1 MSSETR
7 PDAPPDGEVMVT
19 KSPTISVVVPAYN
32 ASRTIGEMIRSVLA
46 QTFSDFE
53 LVICD
58 DASTDDTALVVRGFS
73 DARIM
78 LVHNAVNS
86 GEGAA
91 RDRAISM
98 ASGKWVAMLDA
109 DDAWEPQRL
118 QSLLAAAG
126 GRENR
131 MVFDDLVTCHDT
143 RKGLVRWARLR
154 GKFAFGAS
162 ADQPK
167 HVPLADFVR
176 ADRLLI
182 KPLIP
187 LDFIRKH
194 QVSHSSR
201 KFGAD
206 SEFFLR
212 LAFFGLEMT
221 YLPEPL
227 YLYRVTQGSATGR
240 GNVYL
245 MRECIEECRSW
256 GWGDS
261 GVREAFLAK
270 IQSLK
275 DNEQLHA
282 LAERARRMDFGGCIG
297 IIAGRPGIL
306 KALPPKAWRHLRYQ
320 VHRMTHGGISR

>member
-1 MSSETR
+1 MT
-7 PDAPPDGEVMVT
+7 G
-19 KSPTISVVVPAYN
+19 SPTVSIAVPAYN
-32 ASRTIGEMIRSVLA
+32 ATRTIGEMIRSVLA

-53 LVICD
+53 LIICD
-58 DASTDDTALVVRGFS
+58 DASTDDTNLVIQGFS
-73 DARIM
+73 DPRIT
-78 LVHNAVNS
+78 LVRNSVNG
-86 GEGAA
+86 GEGAT

-98 ASGKWVAMLDA
+98 ACGKWVAMLDA

-118 QSLLAAAG
+118 QRLLTAIG
-126 GRENR
+126 NRENR

-143 RKGLVRWARLR
+143 NQGLVHWAPLR
-154 GKFAFGAS
+154 GKFAFGA
-162 ADQPK
+162 ATGEPRD
-167 HVPLADFVR
+167 VPLEDFIR

-194 QVSHSSR
+194 HVLHSDR

-212 LAFFGLEMT
+212 LAFLGLQLT

-240 GNVYL
+240 ANGVHL

-261 GVREAFLAK
+261 AVREAFMAK
-270 IQSLK
+270 VESLR
-275 DNEQLHA
+275 DNEQLHT
-282 LAERARRMDFGGCIG
+282 LAQRAGRIDVGGCIA
-297 IIAGRPGIL
+297 IIADRPRIL
-306 KALPPKAWRHLRYQ
+306 KMLPLRAWRHLRYQ
-320 VHRMTHGGISR
+320 MNRMAHRGVSR